1 MGVHEAGVAM
11 YDDRRTDDR
20 VAGRAGRPV
29 RAGRA
34 VAALCVMVLAV
45 VAFLGYE
52 GDLPRWA
59 YDVGRPTATLLGPPL
74 PPMDPAAV
82 AAAVE
87 PELANI
93 NVSIKP
99 AGTSAAGSGIVLTAD
114 GQVLT
119 SHHVVKGAQSIS
131 VEDIGTGGRYA
142 ATVLGYDS
150 EADIAL
156 LSLTNAANLAVAR
169 IGSSAALR
177 IGDEVLA
184 IGNAGGTGS
193 PTATPGTVTALG
205 SSITARDSADL
216 TSKVLTGM
224 IEVAAPVVS
233 GQSGGALA
241 DRYGAVVGVVTAAT
255 GDLAKATGRANG
267 YAVPIDTA
275 MRVVRQ
281 IRSGMPTDTVH
292 VGPTATLGVITSN
305 AEPAG
310 ARIESAVYGLPA
322 YAAGLSAGEVITA
335 IDGRPVATVQTLK
348 AVLNQ
353 RKPNDAVHLDLTA
366 ADGSQRTAVVVLV
379 AGPPN

>member
-1 MGVHEAGVAM
+1 M
-11 YDDRRTDDR
+11 YDDRPFRSGR
-20 VAGRAGRPV
+20 LLGALFVVAL
-29 RAGRA
+29 
-34 VAALCVMVLAV
+34 VA
-45 VAFLGYE
+45 VAFLGYQ

-59 YDVGRPTATLLGPPL
+59 FGVGHPTATLLGPPL
-74 PPMDPAAV
+74 PPLDPVAV

-87 PELANI
+87 PELVNI
-93 NVSIKP
+93 NVSIRP
-99 AGTSAAGSGIVLTAD
+99 SGTSAAGSGIVLSAD

-119 SHHVVKGAQSIS
+119 SHHVVKGAESIS
-131 VEDIGTGGRYA
+131 VGDLGTGAVYV

-150 EADIAL
+150 DADIAL
-156 LSLTNAANLAVAR
+156 LALTNARDLPVAR
-169 IGSSAALR
+169 IGSSAGLR
-177 IGDEVLA
+177 VGDEVLA

-205 SSITARDSADL
+205 SSIVARNSADYSRK
-216 TSKVLTGM
+216 TLTGM
-224 IEVAAPVVS
+224 VEVAAPVTS

-255 GDLAKATGRANG
+255 GDAAKAAGRASG

-275 MRVVRQ
+275 MGVVRQ

-292 VGPTATLGVITSN
+292 VGPTATLGVITSD
-305 AEPAG
+305 AKPTG

-322 YAAGLSAGEVITA
+322 YAAGLSEGEVITA
-335 IDGRPVATVQTLK
+335 IDGRAVTSVQTLK

-353 RKPNDAVHLDLTA
+353 RKPNDSVHLVLTET
-366 ADGSQRTAVVVLV
+366 DGTQRTAVVVLA